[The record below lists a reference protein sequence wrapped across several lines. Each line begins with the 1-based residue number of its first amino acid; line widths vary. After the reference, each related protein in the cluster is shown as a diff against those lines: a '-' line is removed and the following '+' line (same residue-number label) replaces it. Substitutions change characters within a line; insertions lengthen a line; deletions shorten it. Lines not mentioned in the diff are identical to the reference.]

1 MTILDKIIAAVTP
14 TPSEPARAEARS
26 EARRIAQS
34 GDWLSLILD
43 HHERIE
49 AAFATVKSADA
60 GAEALQALGA
70 LLNGHAMAEEA
81 VVYPAMAAATGLLGA
96 DAAYAE
102 QIGVKMQMA
111 ALEKLE
117 PGSPAFREKL
127 AQLEGAVIHHV
138 FEEESQW
145 LPDLARKA
153 SMADQARVTA
163 RYREEFE
170 RYMKG
175 GEQAATGAETEPAAK
190 AEPLLALPE
199 PEPQLLLPADD
210 AATAST

>member
-1 MTILDKIIAAVTP
+1 MTVLDKLIAAVTP
-14 TPSEPARAEARS
+14 LPSEEARARARAEARAI
-26 EARRIAQS
+26 ARA
-34 GDWLSLILD
+34 GDWLSAILD
-43 HHERIE
+43 HHEQIE
-49 AAFATVKSADA
+49 AAFVAAKAAGPDGGPDA
-60 GAEALQALGA
+60 LKTLGA

-117 PGSPAFREKL
+117 PGGAAFNEKL
-127 AQLEGAVIHHV
+127 AHVEGAVIHHV

-153 SMADQARVTA
+153 SMADQDRVTA
-163 RYREEFE
+163 RYKEEFE
-170 RYMKG
+170 RYMSG
-175 GEQAATGAETEPAAK
+175 GK
-190 AEPLLALPE
+190 AEAQPATQPEPQLALPE
-199 PEPQLLLPADD
+199 PEPRSFSQRDD
-210 AATAST
+210 APPASA